1 MWAYFTTIKMKNIG
15 DGRAI
20 KEITKLMKKCDDSCS
35 LVKVY
40 KNSIKFV
47 SYDMY
52 FYDSVFEL
60 FSKKYKNQIVATSSS
75 SIHNPYSSKP
85 ERFENIYWHYYKDGR
100 EILKF
105 VRTEKGVNKY
115 YKVVSKVADYDSLIL
130 ETSAKNIIDFYG
142 DDKDILKFFNIKDIK
157 KSNSKV
163 SVPYYDYIYEYGNEF
178 VDYIFDDV
186 ECKKDKKITR
196 DEFLSNFAKNELVL
210 FKRDFIIVNK

>member
-1 MWAYFTTIKMKNIG
+1 M
-15 DGRAI
+15 
-20 KEITKLMKKCDDSCS
+20 
-35 LVKVY
+35 
-40 KNSIKFV
+40 
-47 SYDMY
+47 
-52 FYDSVFEL
+52 
-60 FSKKYKNQIVATSSS
+60 
-75 SIHNPYSSKP
+75 
-85 ERFENIYWHYYKDGR
+85 
-100 EILKF
+100 
-105 VRTEKGVNKY
+105 RTEKGVNKY